1 MPVVEA
7 EGPATGDDRER
18 WNARY
23 AQRDPASD
31 GPSPHLSRFED
42 RLPREGRALDV
53 AGGAG
58 RHAVWLAAR
67 GLDVTLCDVSDAGLH
82 LADARA
88 ARAGTTITTVRVDLT
103 AQPLPPGPWDVV
115 LCAYYLQRDL
125 WPDMRAALAP
135 GGWLVLV
142 HPTTRNLERHERP
155 GPRFLLEPGEA
166 LGVAEGLQVVHH
178 EETWSDAGR
187 HEAVVVARRPRPPS
201 APPRRRL
208 RSG

>member
-1 MPVVEA
+1 M
-7 EGPATGDDRER
+7 EGSATGDDRER
-18 WNARY
+18 WNVRY
-23 AQRDPASD
+23 EQLDAASD
-31 GPSPHLSRFED
+31 VLSPHLSRFED
-42 RLPREGRALDV
+42 RLPRDGRALDV

-67 GLDVTLCDVSDAGLH
+67 GLQVTVCDVSDAGLR
-82 LADARA
+82 LAQQRA
-88 ARAGTTITTVRVDLT
+88 SKAGLAITTVQGDLT
-103 AQPLPPGPWDVV
+103 VELLPSGPWDLV

-125 WPDMRAALAP
+125 WPDMREALAP
-135 GGWLVLV
+135 GGWLVLI

-166 LGVAEGLQVVHH
+166 VGVAEGLQLVHH
-178 EETWSDAGR
+178 EEAWSDADR
-187 HEAVVVARRPRPPS
+187 HEAVVVARRPRRAS